1 MKCPKCGSTKTR
13 TTNPGKRALAWGGE
27 PLQPM
32 PYLPLLPKKTRKA
45 LQELLTV
52 TYVLWSITSALTV
65 KRNLPKVQTCKTV

>member
-1 MKCPKCGSTKTR
+1 MRFNKDTDNESRQTR
-13 TTNPGKRALAWGGE
+13 TGLGGE

-32 PYLPLLPKKTRKA
+32 PYLPLLPKKTRKP